1 MVIMSGISQIGG
13 KYRLRKQLLEF
24 TPWHEFFLSMFTG
37 AAHYELNKP
46 RVRYEC
52 FNDYDSEI
60 INYLLQ
66 IREYPDEF
74 NKMKE
79 GVFGLVS
86 QEIANR
92 IVRGDLK
99 PKNDLERAYFFYYL
113 NKVTFGGTFQKGYR
127 VLTLPTSCKI
137 DIKSHYKGINPK
149 TTRPWTNNDLGLLSP
164 LDVEAIERLRYV
176 NLTAYDFR
184 KVYKMFYEGF
194 YVRKGLTKECFIYA
208 DPPYP
213 GKEKYYNSGFGMDEH
228 LELIDILLES
238 PFNILLSIGCDCEFY
253 IDALK
258 EGGWFIE
265 EVYTKY
271 STDANSQKETKEY
284 FCMNYD
290 IKKEPK
296 LIMDYQ
302 QNILEYIQNI

>member
-1 MVIMSGISQIGG
+1 MNETFRIFLISIFAISIALFYTFTPIGAEEDVLVIEILDEDA
-13 KYRLRKQLLEF
+13 YWTPERLRNAQPL
-24 TPWHEFFLSMFTG
+24 P
-37 AAHYELNKP
+37 
-46 RVRYEC
+46 
-52 FNDYDSEI
+52 
-60 INYLLQ
+60 
-66 IREYPDEF
+66 
-74 NKMKE
+74 
-79 GVFGLVS
+79 
-86 QEIANR
+86 
-92 IVRGDLK
+92 
-99 PKNDLERAYFFYYL
+99 
-113 NKVTFGGTFQKGYR
+113 
-127 VLTLPTSCKI
+127 LPTV
-137 DIKSHYKGINPK
+137 DG
-149 TTRPWTNNDLGLLSP
+149 
-164 LDVEAIERLRYV
+164 EAIERLRYV

-194 YVRKGLTKECFIYA
+194 HIRKGLTKECFIYA

-213 GKEKYYNSGFGMDEH
+213 AKEKYYNSGFGMDEH

-302 QNILEYIQNI
+302 QNILEYIQII